1 MADPFNTGASQ
12 STHKEK
18 KQLNLFGPKPKEVAI
33 DPEAV
38 NNQLNNVSLRLRV
51 LEERYTNIRRKTQV
65 IEQNMLNAHKQIKEE
80 IKMNGSDMTDMK
92 REIIDIK
99 NKIRQIVLELKNC
112 ALKED
117 LSVLRKYVEMWEPIN
132 FITQNQAEKMIQEA
146 IDEQLGNNKKI

>member
-1 MADPFNTGASQ
+1 MDNPFNTGAPQ
-12 STHKEK
+12 NTHKEK
-18 KQLNLFGPKPKEVAI
+18 KSLNLFGSKPKELAI

-51 LEERYTNIRRKTQV
+51 LEERYTNLRRKTQV

-80 IKMNGSDMTDMK
+80 IKMNNSDMTDMK
-92 REIIDIK
+92 RDIKDIK
-99 NKIRQIVLELKNC
+99 NKMRQIVLELKNC

-117 LSVLRKYVEMWEPIN
+117 LNVLRKYVEMWEPIN
-132 FITQNQAEKMIQEA
+132 FVTQNQAEKMIQEA